1 MRDYI
6 VCGKIQ
12 HKKMEGGGNHT
23 VGVDRERGTVIIVSN
38 YREIRQN

>member
-1 MRDYI
+1 MRDSN

-23 VGVDRERGTVIIVSN
+23 VRVDRGRGTVIIVRN
-38 YREIRQN
+38 YREI